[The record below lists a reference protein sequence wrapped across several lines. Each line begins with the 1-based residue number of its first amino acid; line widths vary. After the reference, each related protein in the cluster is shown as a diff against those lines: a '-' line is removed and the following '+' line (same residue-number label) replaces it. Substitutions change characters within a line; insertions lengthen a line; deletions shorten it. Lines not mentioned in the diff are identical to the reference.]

1 MLDLTRVSGASS
13 VVELPL
19 NSSYSNPTE
28 SGLAYIRVAD
38 STTGEETVKPA
49 TGAASEVFVG
59 IAYLDKHAGVYG
71 TKVDYAVTIPS
82 ASPYTVTLPDS
93 GIYGIVGTLNS
104 VTGSALVYDASADGT
119 LDYSI
124 SGSVVTFHSSDAGK
138 TAYLTYNYTLTTQ
151 QLQQLGISP
160 VASAA
165 ATTGTIAIMK
175 GSGELRAYVTNFVP
189 DTTWA
194 VNDDVLLGGSGS
206 GTTSADGTA
215 QLDGFFAKTSSNGVT
230 VGKCFHAPT
239 ALDPYLGIEFN
250 Y

>member
-1 MLDLTRVSGASS
+1 MLDLTRVSGASTI
-13 VVELPL
+13 ELPL
-19 NSSYSNPTE
+19 HADFTNPTE
-28 SGLAYIRVAD
+28 SGLAYIRVAHA
-38 STTGEETVKPA
+38 TTGEEVVKPA
-49 TGAASEVFVG
+49 TGAASETFVG

-71 TKVDYAVTIPS
+71 TKADYAVTVPA

-93 GIYGIVGTLNS
+93 GIYGIVGTLNT
-104 VTGSALVYDASADGT
+104 VTGSALVYDASADAS

-138 TAYLTYNYTLTTQ
+138 TVYLTYNYTLTTQ

-189 DTTWA
+189 DTAWA

-215 QLDGFFAKTSSNGVT
+215 QLNGFFAKTSSSGVT

-239 ALDPYLGIEFN
+239 ALDPYLGVEFN